1 MSLIQSAVEK
11 AKKLA
16 DTVARRPLSASPE
29 VVTSPGR
36 ERRMQSFNEDAIEA
50 RAMQARVLPVATV
63 DAEAM
68 ERHCVLLQV
77 NDQAAQSAYRILRT
91 RIQMQMLAR
100 DWHSMAVTAAGS
112 SEGKSTTAINIAIS
126 LARDISTWVYL
137 VDLDLQRPKLATYLG
152 LRFDKGLSDYLA
164 GSAEFQ
170 DILYN
175 PGVERL
181 VVVPNAQPMENSSDL
196 LGSPRMSKL
205 CQLLASEVPRPIVIF
220 DLPPLF
226 MSDDVLKF
234 QQNADCTLLVVSEG
248 ITSRKMLERA
258 NEMLQKMNL
267 IGVVLNR
274 SSEREDSGYY

>member
-1 MSLIQSAVEK
+1 
-11 AKKLA
+11 
-16 DTVARRPLSASPE
+16 
-29 VVTSPGR
+29 
-36 ERRMQSFNEDAIEA
+36 
-50 RAMQARVLPVATV
+50 
-63 DAEAM
+63 
-68 ERHCVLLQV
+68 
-77 NDQAAQSAYRILRT
+77 
-91 RIQMQMLAR
+91 MQMLAR

-181 VVVPNAQPMENSSDL
+181 VVIPNAQPMENSSDL
-196 LGSPRMSKL
+196 LGSTKMSKL